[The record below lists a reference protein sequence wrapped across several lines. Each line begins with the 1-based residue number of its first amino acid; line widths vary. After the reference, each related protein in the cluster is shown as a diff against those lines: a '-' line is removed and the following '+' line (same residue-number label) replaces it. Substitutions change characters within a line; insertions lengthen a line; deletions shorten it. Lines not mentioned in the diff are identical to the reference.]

1 MSAALAFLALLVFQE
16 PDPTPAPKPD
26 TPPAE
31 AQKPQEPPKVVEPW
45 DDARAKT
52 AVGDLAKAFKGK
64 PSMKERSDALDRI
77 ATGSNKLLLKPLQ
90 QIVETDSSI
99 VIRKRAAELL
109 ANQPEKDAQ
118 PVLSKLLKSG
128 KVTAYH
134 TVMAEIVRGVGRC
147 GYSSDMWPQLGELF
161 DREYAL
167 DRVPLQEAILEVA
180 QRHKEKGA
188 LPVLLRNLDE
198 PLAEN
203 VHDAGNPPAEY
214 WEARWKSWA
223 AWRGKVKE
231 ALFAVTGQNFS
242 TAAEAAEW
250 LKKNP
255 LK

>member
-1 MSAALAFLALLVFQE
+1 MFAALALLAGLTFQE
-16 PDPTPAPKPD
+16 PEPKPEPKPD

-31 AQKPQEPPKVVEPW
+31 AQKPVEPPKVVEQW
-45 DDARAKT
+45 DDARGKA
-52 AVGDLAKAFKGK
+52 AAADLAKALKGK
-64 PSMKERSDALDRI
+64 PSMKERAEALEKL
-77 ATGSNKLLLKPLQ
+77 ATGANRQLVKPLQ
-90 QIVETDSSI
+90 QIVETDTSV

-109 ANQPEKDAQ
+109 ANQPAKDAQ
-118 PVLSKLLKSG
+118 PVLQKLLKSP

-134 TVMAEIVRGVGRC
+134 AVMAELVRGVGRC
-147 GYSSDMWPQLGELF
+147 GYTSDVFGQLSELF

-180 QRHKEKGA
+180 TKHKEKAA

-198 PLAEN
+198 PLATNIHEGN
-203 VHDAGNPPAEY
+203 NPPAEY

-223 AWRGKVKE
+223 VWRGKVKE
-231 ALFAVTGQNFS
+231 ALFAITGQNFS
-242 TAAEAAEW
+242 TGAEAAEW